1 LTGKCQLKSRTG
13 EIQPILERRLHGN
26 NNKEQA
32 QSWVHR
38 HEAGRGAS
46 SANAAV
52 AGRFR
57 AHRGIQGLPGFYN
70 GFQWEGLPA
79 PSEKRLT
86 FNYARIFVHK
96 AASYLMGKG
105 VGFAVQAPNDAGEE
119 GANTARHAEGLLQA
133 CYEQNAL
140 ALADLDTAVDSA
152 VLGDGA
158 FKVTWDTERGAPS
171 VSPVDPTSLVCLRRP
186 DDYRRLEMV
195 QQSYRVGG
203 VRDQLSGIRGP
214 YQPLLPGFEPSQ
226 TGMMVEVWTA
236 ETLEV
241 WRNGELAQRVPNP
254 YGFIPYVVFPNLRVP
269 KEPWGQSDLV
279 DLVAINCDLNSRLSI
294 LSHILEV
301 SGNPIAVLE
310 NVTDSTGIKVGPGRL
325 WELPKDAKAYLLD
338 LLSGGGV
345 GLHIEYI
352 NLLYRAMHDLA
363 EMPRTAFGDGS
374 GTAKSGVAL
383 EVELQPMLQKIA
395 RKRAIWSVALHERAR
410 MVLSLHALHGDER
423 AARVVSPSS
432 GYTIGIV
439 WPPILP
445 SDRGELVQQETALVA
460 ADIHS
465 RRRAMDLLGEPDAD
479 AEWAR
484 VLEERN
490 EK

>member
-1 LTGKCQLKSRTG
+1 MARNRQGETSTGVTPGGAGMVPLRMS
-13 EIQPILERRLHGN
+13 
-26 NNKEQA
+26 QA
-32 QSWVHR
+32 D
-38 HEAGRGAS
+38 AGRIALY
-46 SANAAV
+46 
-52 AGRFR
+52 R
-57 AHRGIQGLPGFYN
+57 LYLDFYN
-70 GFQWEGLPA
+70 GNQWEGLPA

-105 VGFAVQAPNDAGEE
+105 VAFAVEAPKGAGEE
-119 GANTARHAEGLLQA
+119 GAAAAQHSGGLLQA
-133 CYEQNAL
+133 CYESNAL

-158 FKVTWDTERGAPS
+158 FKVTWNAEEGVPS
-171 VSPVDPTSLVCLRRP
+171 VSPVDPAGLVCVRQP
-186 DDYRRLEMV
+186 DDYRRLLMV
-195 QQSYRVGG
+195 QQTYHVGDG
-203 VRDQLSGIRGP
+203 NQSWEGSDYARSRGKI
-214 YQPLLPGFEPSQ
+214 
-226 TGMMVEVWTA
+226 VEVWTA

-241 WRNGELAQRVPNP
+241 WRDGELERRVLNP

-269 KEPWGQSDLV
+269 REPWGQSDLV
-279 DLVAINCDLNSRLSI
+279 DLIAINRDLNSRLSI

-345 GLHIEYI
+345 GLHIEYL

-374 GTAKSGVAL
+374 GTARSGVAL

-395 RKRAIWSVALHERAR
+395 RKRAIWSCALAERAR
-410 MVLSLHALHGDER
+410 MVLRLHGLHGDAR
-423 AARVVSPSS
+423 AASVLDPHN
-432 GYTIGIV
+432 GYAVKVV

-445 SDRGELVQQETALVA
+445 SDRTELVQQETTLVA
-460 ADIHS
+460 SGVHS
-465 RRRAMDLLGEPDAD
+465 RRRAMDLLGDGDSE
-479 AEWAR
+479 AEWGR
-484 VLEERN
+484 ILEEQ
-490 EK
+490 EAFSG

>member
-1 LTGKCQLKSRTG
+1 MVQEVSQTD
-13 EIQPILERRLHGN
+13 
-26 NNKEQA
+26 A
-32 QSWVHR
+32 QR
-38 HEAGRGAS
+38 IAGY
-46 SANAAV
+46 
-52 AGRFR
+52 R
-57 AHRGIQGLPGFYN
+57 AYLDFYN
-70 GFQWEGLPA
+70 GYQWEGLPA

-86 FNYARIFVHK
+86 LNYARIFVHK

-105 VGFAVQAPNDAGEE
+105 VSFAVQAPPEAGQE
-119 GANTARHAEGLLQA
+119 GEAIARHAEALLQA
-133 CYEQNAL
+133 CYEHNAL

-158 FKVTWDTERGAPS
+158 FKVTWDVETGMPC
-171 VSPVDPTSLVCLRRP
+171 VSPIDPASLVCMRRA
-186 DDYRRLEMV
+186 DDYRRLEKV
-195 QQSYRVGG
+195 YQG
-203 VRDQLSGIRGP
+203 SGIGDQGSGYGP
-214 YQPLLPGFEPSQ
+214 TYQQMLPGLE
-226 TGMMVEVWTA
+226 GLWGGKYMEVWTE

-241 WRNGELAQRVPNP
+241 WRNGEMARRVANP

-279 DLVAINCDLNSRLSI
+279 DLIGISRDLNSRLSI

-352 NLLYRAMHDLA
+352 NLLYRAMHDIA
-363 EMPRTAFGDGS
+363 EMPRTAFGDGE
-374 GTAKSGVAL
+374 GTARSGIAL

-395 RKRAIWSVALHERAR
+395 RKKAIWSVALQERAR
-410 MVLSLHALHGDER
+410 MILKLYGLHGDEK
-423 AARVVSPSS
+423 AATVAGPAG
-432 GYTIGIV
+432 GYAVLVV

-445 SDRGELVQQETALVA
+445 SDRTELVQQETALVA
-460 ADIHS
+460 SGIHS
-465 RRRAMDLLGEPDAD
+465 RRRAMDLLGEGD
-479 AEWAR
+479 AEAEWER
-484 VLEERN
+484 VVEERSEIRN
-490 EK
+490 QKSELL